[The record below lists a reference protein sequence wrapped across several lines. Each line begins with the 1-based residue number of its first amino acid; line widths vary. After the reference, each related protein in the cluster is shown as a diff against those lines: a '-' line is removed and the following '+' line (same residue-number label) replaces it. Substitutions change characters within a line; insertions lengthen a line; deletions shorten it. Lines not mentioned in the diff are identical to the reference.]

1 MKNKI
6 FIVLT
11 IVLSISLFLC
21 GCKNNKDKKYNV
33 TLMVDN
39 EQYQVIEM
47 GNEEVLDA
55 VTLPAVEKELH
66 NFVGWKDA
74 NGNLF
79 TTTMTITSDITLF
92 AEFEALPTVTL
103 TIIYNDSYTK
113 EYEVLSWEQITL
125 ADYIEEIDNYAF
137 SSWEINGSVYSKEF
151 IILDSDMTIKALY
164 MKAPKP
170 VYLANDYFKHGK
182 ISVSGADLVDQNG
195 EKFQLIGLSTHGLQ
209 WFSRYVN
216 RGTIAAIK
224 NEFGINVI
232 RLAMYTSEDGYCT
245 SEANKERL
253 YNTVVQ
259 GVKYATEVGLY
270 VIIDWHMVG
279 AEDPKDKNPLYY
291 KDEAID
297 FFSRISKEFKDYD
310 NVLYEIM
317 NEPNGNAVKW
327 SHCKEYANLVI
338 PKIRENT
345 DAIILVGN
353 PNWTANLN
361 AVMADPLEG
370 YENIMYTYHFYA
382 DSHRSTYQV
391 ENAYNKGFPVFIS
404 EHGGMESS
412 GDGAINYESIQA
424 WYKVLDKY
432 NISYVAWNISNSK
445 GSASIIKHG
454 DDTLTDFSDEH
465 LKEWGQWYKKWTRS
479 KAGLK

>member
-182 ISVSGADLVDQNG
+182 ISVS
-195 EKFQLIGLSTHGLQ
+195 
-209 WFSRYVN
+209 
-216 RGTIAAIK
+216 
-224 NEFGINVI
+224 
-232 RLAMYTSEDGYCT
+232 
-245 SEANKERL
+245 
-253 YNTVVQ
+253 
-259 GVKYATEVGLY
+259 
-270 VIIDWHMVG
+270 
-279 AEDPKDKNPLYY
+279 
-291 KDEAID
+291 
-297 FFSRISKEFKDYD
+297 
-310 NVLYEIM
+310 
-317 NEPNGNAVKW
+317 
-327 SHCKEYANLVI
+327 
-338 PKIRENT
+338 
-345 DAIILVGN
+345 
-353 PNWTANLN
+353 
-361 AVMADPLEG
+361 
-370 YENIMYTYHFYA
+370 
-382 DSHRSTYQV
+382 
-391 ENAYNKGFPVFIS
+391 
-404 EHGGMESS
+404 
-412 GDGAINYESIQA
+412 
-424 WYKVLDKY
+424 
-432 NISYVAWNISNSK
+432 
-445 GSASIIKHG
+445 
-454 DDTLTDFSDEH
+454 
-465 LKEWGQWYKKWTRS
+465 
-479 KAGLK
+479 